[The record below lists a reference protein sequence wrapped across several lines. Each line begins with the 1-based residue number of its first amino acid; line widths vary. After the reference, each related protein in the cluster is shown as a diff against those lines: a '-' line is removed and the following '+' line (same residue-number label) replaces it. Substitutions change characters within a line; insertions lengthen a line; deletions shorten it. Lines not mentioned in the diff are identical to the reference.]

1 MQNMQQ
7 RFRGKWIKSLQCCR
21 KTIKWINKSNLP
33 KVRLPLKSFFLWI
46 LQRWTSQWRKIKK
59 TIGAFSARCRLGKCK
74 RARSRTPTHHLCLT
88 TAWIVH
94 HPSFLGVF
102 LPSSFG
108 SRSNTCKHTHT
119 RARAHGGV
127 GGARLRA
134 YTADSDWSAGRK
146 PLNAVFLGDLFK
158 CVCVS
163 FFLFFAP
170 WFSGFS
176 SLIKKCTDWKTARS
190 HISESAEVTPSRF
203 FSSPSIDTPSMAH
216 YSVRPAQR
224 QQQVSALFSSPLL
237 LSSFTCNVLIPILRI
252 RSTKNSNQIGIFS
265 EGIELILKCQMQAQ
279 YMKM

>member
-7 RFRGKWIKSLQCCR
+7 RFREKWIKSLQCCR

-119 RARAHGGV
+119 RARARGGWGRETPSV
-127 GGARLRA
+127 HRRFRLIRRQKA
-134 YTADSDWSAGRK
+134 AERCFSGW
-146 PLNAVFLGDLFK
+146 PLQMRVRLFL
-158 CVCVS
+158 S
-163 FFLFFAP
+163 FFLPRDFR
-170 WFSGFS
+170 GF
-176 SLIKKCTDWKTARS
+176 
-190 HISESAEVTPSRF
+190 
-203 FSSPSIDTPSMAH
+203 
-216 YSVRPAQR
+216 
-224 QQQVSALFSSPLL
+224 LL
-237 LSSFTCNVLIPILRI
+237 
-252 RSTKNSNQIGIFS
+252 
-265 EGIELILKCQMQAQ
+265 
-279 YMKM
+279 

>member
-7 RFRGKWIKSLQCCR
+7 RFREKWIKSLQCCR

-119 RARAHGGV
+119 RARAHGGE
-127 GGARLRA
+127 R
-134 YTADSDWSAGRK
+134 DSERTPQIPTDPPAESRWTLFFWVTSS
-146 PLNAVFLGDLFK
+146 NACASL
-158 CVCVS
+158 S
-163 FFLFFAP
+163 FFFFAP

>member
-1 MQNMQQ
+1 MQNIQQ
-7 RFRGKWIKSLQCCR
+7 RFREKWIKLLQCCR

-46 LQRWTSQWRKIKK
+46 LQRWTSQCRKIKN

-119 RARAHGGV
+119 RARAHGGGWGRETPSV
-127 GGARLRA
+127 HRRFRLIR
-134 YTADSDWSAGRK
+134 GRK

-163 FFLFFAP
+163 FFLFFCP
-170 WFSGFS
+170 VIFGVFFFN
-176 SLIKKCTDWKTARS
+176 KKVHRLENGQ
-190 HISESAEVTPSRF
+190 ISYLGKRWGNSQSVF
-203 FSSPSIDTPSMAH
+203 FLAFNWHPQHGAL
-216 YSVRPAQR
+216 QR
-224 QQQVSALFSSPLL
+224 
-237 LSSFTCNVLIPILRI
+237 
-252 RSTKNSNQIGIFS
+252 
-265 EGIELILKCQMQAQ
+265 
-279 YMKM
+279 